1 MPNESRLK
9 HFPISFFAITMGLT
23 GFSVALQRAEKLFGW
38 QAGAGQ
44 LFSWLAACVFLVM
57 LGMYALKALRYGE
70 DVRKD
75 LRHPIKLSFF
85 PAISITLL
93 LLSIAFHQTSQQL
106 SLLLLFTGAPLH
118 LFFTLFVLSTWIRQN
133 YFEIQH
139 MNPSWFIPVVGNI
152 LVPIAAVE
160 HGYIEI
166 AWFYFSIGIVFWLVL
181 MSIVFNRI
189 IFHHPLP
196 EKLMPTFFILI
207 APPALGFIAYV
218 KLTGGIDSFARVLY
232 YFALFIVLLLIALSR
247 QFYGIKFYTSWW
259 AYSFPVAAISIA
271 SMLMYSQTRNGFF
284 LAVSYLLLTAITTI
298 IALLTFKTLQAVSR
312 REICVED

>member
-1 MPNESRLK
+1 MNNSRIN

-23 GFSVALQRAEKLFGW
+23 GFSVALQRAEKVLGW
-38 QAGAGQ
+38 QSGFGVAFA
-44 LFSWLAACVFLVM
+44 WLSAFIFLLM
-57 LGMYALKALRYGE
+57 LGMYTLKSLRYGE

-93 LLSIAFHQTSQQL
+93 LLSIAFHQTNHQL
-106 SLLLLFTGAPLH
+106 SLLLLFAGAPLH

-160 HGYIEI
+160 HGFIEI
-166 AWFYFSIGIVFWLVL
+166 SWFYFSIGVVFWLVL
-181 MSIVFNRI
+181 MAIVFNRI

-247 QFYGIKFYTSWW
+247 QFYGIRFYTSWW

-271 SMLMYSQTRNGFF
+271 SMLMYTQTGNPFF
-284 LAVSYLLLTAITTI
+284 QGASYLFLSAITTI
-298 IALLTFKTLQAVSR
+298 IALLTFKTLQAISR